1 MSARPAHPRSMRRPL
16 IALLLAAALAAT
28 AACAHPQNIAPRPG
42 ESTTTTRAA
51 PPRTTAAGVDETEVV
66 CTEAQSVSDDA
77 VGELTET
84 LERAQS
90 AASSGNN
97 AAALAAATEAK
108 QIATEWKSDLEE
120 FASRPIRSDVRETLE
135 DGIAMI
141 DELLNTNPQN
151 LNPTQAQGD
160 VEDFIDDLE
169 RACG

>member
-16 IALLLAAALAAT
+16 IVLLLAAALAAT

-42 ESTTTTRAA
+42 ESTTTTRT
-51 PPRTTAAGVDETEVV
+51 PPRTTAAGADETEEV

-97 AAALAAATEAK
+97 AAALAAATQAK

-169 RACG
+169 RVCG